1 MTKKKIDVTEYASE
15 IIKAMSKG
23 ILLTTQYE
31 GKTNSMV
38 IGWGHVGVIWGK
50 PVFVAYVRE
59 SRYTRELLDKNP
71 EFTVNV
77 PVGDFDKKIL
87 AVCGSKSGRDMD
99 KIKETGLT
107 PVNSENISVPG
118 LKEFPLT
125 LECRVLYREEQ
136 DASRLAEK
144 IQNRFYPSGASGK
157 QDDHISYYGEILDAY
172 IIED

>member
-1 MTKKKIDVTEYASE
+1 MTKKKIDVMDYANE
-15 IIKAMSKG
+15 IIKSMSKG

-125 LECRVLYREEQ
+125 LECKVLYREEQ
-136 DASRLAEK
+136 DASRLEEK
-144 IQNRFYPSGASGK
+144 IQIKFYPAGASGK

-172 IIED
+172 IIEE

>member
-1 MTKKKIDVTEYASE
+1 MTKKKIDVTDYANE
-15 IIKAMSKG
+15 IIKAMNKG
-23 ILLTTQYE
+23 ILMTTQCE
-31 GKTNSMV
+31 GKINSMV

-71 EFTVNV
+71 EFTINV
-77 PVGDFDKKIL
+77 PEGEYDKKIL

-118 LKEFPLT
+118 LREFPLT
-125 LECRVLYREEQ
+125 LECKVLYREEQ
-136 DASRLAEK
+136 DASRLEEK
-144 IQNRFYPSGASGK
+144 IQSKFYPAGASGK
-157 QDDHISYYGEILDAY
+157 QDEHISYYGEILDAY
-172 IIED
+172 IIEE